1 MTTKQERAAAK
12 KLARARA
19 KETVARQRRLEV
31 SMYEKVASWLIA
43 LLVGIGVTA
52 FMLFSIWLSDRLQHR
67 TMAVPVALEEF
78 REDGEGGGDGRA
90 AGGSQLDTP
99 AENEMVGND
108 TNTTEVQQDLSA
120 MGAAVAENAVELDD
134 PSLVVPPKRQGAFG
148 TGGGIWG
155 GFGPG
160 RGLGHG
166 PGKPGK
172 PRNWEVVFQK
182 GTTEQYAKQ
191 LDFFKIELGVI
202 KGTSV
207 VYAFNLH
214 KAKPN
219 TRVEK
224 NPAEN
229 EKRFYLRW
237 VQGDLKKADEE
248 LLTKAGIEGPFHFIL
263 KFLPPEVEADLY
275 GQELAK
281 AGDDKNRIKKTR
293 FGVRQDGERY
303 EFYIIDQLY
312 KR

>member
-1 MTTKQERAAAK
+1 MRERASAR
-12 KLARARA
+12 KLARAQA
-19 KETVARQRRLEV
+19 KEMVARQRRMQV
-31 SMYEKVASWLIA
+31 SVYDQAASWLIA
-43 LLVGIGVTA
+43 LLIGIGVTA
-52 FMLFSIWLSDRLQHR
+52 AMLFSIWLSDRLQHR
-67 TMAVPVALEEF
+67 VMAVPVALEEF

-90 AGGSQLDTP
+90 AGGSQLDSP
-99 AENEMVGND
+99 AENEFVGAD
-108 TNTTEVQQDLSA
+108 TSTTEVQQDLSA
-120 MGAAVAENAVELDD
+120 MGAAVADNAVELDD
-134 PSLVVPPKRQGAFG
+134 PSLMVPPKRQGAFG

-182 GTTEQYAKQ
+182 GTVEQYAKQ

-202 KGTSV
+202 KEGKV
-207 VYAFNLH
+207 YYAFNLH
-214 KAKPN
+214 RPKPSTRIEKDPAK
-219 TRVEK
+219 
-224 NPAEN
+224 N
-229 EKRFYLRW
+229 ELRFYLRW

-248 LLTKAGIEGPFHFIL
+248 LLAKAGIEGPYHFVL
-263 KFLPPEVEADLY
+263 KFLPPDVEADLY
-275 GQELAK
+275 GKEQMK

-293 FGVRQDGERY
+293 FGVKQDGDRY

>member
-1 MTTKQERAAAK
+1 MRERVSARKQAK
-12 KLARARA
+12 AQA
-19 KETVARQRRLEV
+19 KVMVARQRRLQV
-31 SMYEKVASWLIA
+31 SVYERAASWLIA
-43 LLVGIGVTA
+43 SLVSLGVA
-52 FMLFSIWLSDRLQHR
+52 VFMLFAIWLSDRLQHR
-67 TMAVPVALEEF
+67 MPAVPVALEEF
-78 REDGEGGGDGRA
+78 REDGEGGGDGRP
-90 AGGSQLDTP
+90 AGGSQVDQQSESEWVGADT
-99 AENEMVGND
+99 
-108 TNTTEVQQDLSA
+108 TTTEVQQDLSA
-120 MGAAVAENAVELDD
+120 MGAAVASDAVELDD
-134 PSLVVPPKRQGAFG
+134 PSLVTPPKRQGAFG

-182 GTTEQYAKQ
+182 GTVDQYAKQ

-202 KGTSV
+202 KDGKIH
-207 VYAFNLH
+207 YAFNLH

-219 TRVEK
+219 TRIEA
-224 NPAEN
+224 NPAEK
-229 EKRFYLRW
+229 ELRFYLRW
-237 VQGDLKKADEE
+237 VQGDLRKADEE
-248 LLTKAGIEGPFHFIL
+248 LLSRAGIEPPYRFIL

-275 GQELAK
+275 QKELLK

-293 FGVRQDGERY
+293 FGVKQDGDRY

>member
-1 MTTKQERAAAK
+1 MRERVSAK
-12 KLARARA
+12 KLARAQA
-19 KETVARQRRLEV
+19 KEMVARQRRLQV
-31 SMYEKVASWLIA
+31 STYDQAASWLIA

-52 FMLFSIWLSDRLQHR
+52 FLLFSIWLSDRLQHR

-90 AGGSQLDTP
+90 AGGSQLDSP
-99 AENEMVGND
+99 AENEFVGND
-108 TNTTEVQQDLSA
+108 TSTTEVQQDLNA

-134 PSLVVPPKRQGAFG
+134 PSLMVPPKRQGAFG

-182 GTTEQYAKQ
+182 GTVEQYAKQ

-202 KGTSV
+202 KEGKV
-207 VYAFNLH
+207 HYAFNLH
-214 KAKPN
+214 RPKPS
-219 TRVEK
+219 TRIEP
-224 NPAEN
+224 NPALKET
-229 EKRFYLRW
+229 RFYLRW

-248 LLTKAGIEGPFHFIL
+248 LLAKAGIEGPYHFVL

-275 GQELAK
+275 QKEQLK

-293 FGVRQDGERY
+293 FGVKQDGDRY